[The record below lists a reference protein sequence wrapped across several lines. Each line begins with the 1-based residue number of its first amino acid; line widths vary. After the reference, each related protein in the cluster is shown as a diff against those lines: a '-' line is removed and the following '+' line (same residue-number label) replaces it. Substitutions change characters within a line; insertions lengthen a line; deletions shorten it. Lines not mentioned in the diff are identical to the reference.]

1 MSLDEIDNSF
11 ENIHENIT
19 GEKVGEIYIR
29 RAKKEKNIE
38 ALFRAYKLISFY
50 TTNPKNL
57 RYVDSAIITAKRI
70 NKPIYLAN
78 AYLARSTIKDIN
90 SSGTDGIKDLFIAH
104 NYSKKTDD
112 EYLKNRILYNLSL
125 YYIYLGNYIEAK
137 SYLISANNYFRKEF
151 NRKETGKDNVLMY
164 FYTIISLINCNN
176 KLGKISESLPLYKE
190 AYQKINLDK
199 KHEVYRAYFLSSEGA
214 DAYYNK
220 NYLLAINK
228 LNEAIKQYNDNFTH
242 YTEIYYLGLSYWKLN
257 QKDQGV
263 DYFHKLDKEYYKDK
277 NQDPQFRPAYEH
289 LIQYYKE
296 KGNTDKQLEYINKLL
311 FLDHSYEKN
320 YKYLFNKINK
330 EYTSEL
336 LIQEKNEI
344 ENSLKFHQLLII
356 FIIILSFSVGSFI
369 FYRYSK
375 VKKAYKQ
382 RFREILAEKNKFSI
396 NEQNSDSS
404 KKTVDRLENHK
415 TLLISKIP
423 GLSPATIDY
432 VLNKLDTFENENQF
446 LNPKITLKSLC
457 EEFNTNS
464 GYLSRIINVYK
475 QKNFTQYINDLRLD
489 YIIEKMKTNKKYLSI
504 EIKELA
510 SEAGFGNAESF
521 SDNFQRKFKMKPS
534 IFIKMMKENLD
545 SNP

>member
-1 MSLDEIDNSF
+1 
-11 ENIHENIT
+11 
-19 GEKVGEIYIR
+19 
-29 RAKKEKNIE
+29 
-38 ALFRAYKLISFY
+38 
-50 TTNPKNL
+50 
-57 RYVDSAIITAKRI
+57 
-70 NKPIYLAN
+70 
-78 AYLARSTIKDIN
+78 
-90 SSGTDGIKDLFIAH
+90 
-104 NYSKKTDD
+104 
-112 EYLKNRILYNLSL
+112 
-125 YYIYLGNYIEAK
+125 
-137 SYLISANNYFRKEF
+137 
-151 NRKETGKDNVLMY
+151 
-164 FYTIISLINCNN
+164 
-176 KLGKISESLPLYKE
+176 
-190 AYQKINLDK
+190 
-199 KHEVYRAYFLSSEGA
+199 
-214 DAYYNK
+214 
-220 NYLLAINK
+220 
-228 LNEAIKQYNDNFTH
+228 
-242 YTEIYYLGLSYWKLN
+242 
-257 QKDQGV
+257 
-263 DYFHKLDKEYYKDK
+263 
-277 NQDPQFRPAYEH
+277 
-289 LIQYYKE
+289 
-296 KGNTDKQLEYINKLL
+296 
-311 FLDHSYEKN
+311 DHSYEKN

-396 NEQNSDSS
+396 YEQNSDSS

-423 GLSPATIDY
+423 GLSPATIDS

-534 IFIKMMKENLD
+534 IFIKMMKEETKTSFQSHNQASSLE
-545 SNP
+545 NV